1 MKKRLFSIL
10 TALTLC
16 LSLLPAAAL
25 AASDPENYVFDI
37 SEGGIIT
44 IYGGNITATGSNGAA
59 GIGGGSG
66 ASRHGTLSIMVP
78 LSRPLLEILS

>member
-37 SEGGIIT
+37 SEGSVNAFIVHT
-44 IYGGNITATGSNGAA
+44 NTSFV
-59 GIGGGSG
+59 
-66 ASRHGTLSIMVP
+66 LS
-78 LSRPLLEILS
+78 